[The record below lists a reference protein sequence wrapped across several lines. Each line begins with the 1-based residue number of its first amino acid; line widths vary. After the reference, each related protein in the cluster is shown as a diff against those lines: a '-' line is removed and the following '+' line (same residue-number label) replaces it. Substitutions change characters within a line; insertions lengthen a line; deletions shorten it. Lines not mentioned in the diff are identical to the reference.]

1 MGDYKIDKKVVNGI
15 EVDGFV
21 LKNKNGTNQLISLD
35 DAIKL
40 ARSGKIENAHAVLN
54 TETAKY
60 EISIDGGLSKLET
73 IRNANDTH
81 IELTCRIIDSNGN
94 CIGYKAHGGNGN
106 YYQLSIERA
115 WELASNNKIK
125 NVKAMVQKN
134 IKIMIGTNGFAFS
147 MLPVV
152 QC

>member
-1 MGDYKIDKKVVNGI
+1 MAQTNSKFFSVMVVGDDPAAILDNYRIDKKVVNGI

-94 CIGYKAHGGNGN
+94 CIGYKTHGGNGN
-106 YYQLSIERA
+106 Y
-115 WELASNNKIK
+115 
-125 NVKAMVQKN
+125 
-134 IKIMIGTNGFAFS
+134 
-147 MLPVV
+147 
-152 QC
+152 